1 MSREVERHIPLM
13 IILSSPSG
21 AGKTSIAREL
31 MANHKNIGFSISA
44 TTRPPRPG
52 EVDGV
57 HYHFVSDDEFQAMV
71 DNGQML
77 EHARVFGHSY
87 GTPRGAVEAAMEQGT
102 DVIFDVDWQGGQ
114 QLRNSKLKAHV
125 VSVFVLP
132 PSIAELH
139 DRLQTRAQDSAEVI
153 KARMEKSR
161 DEISHWEEYDYLIIN
176 YDIRKSVEEL
186 SAILSA
192 ERLRRVRWDGAVNF
206 VQGLNEE
213 FREIW
218 EK

>member
-1 MSREVERHIPLM
+1 MERNIPLM

-31 MANHKNIGFSISA
+31 MAHHNNIGFSVSA

-52 EVDGV
+52 EIDGV
-57 HYHFVSDDEFQAMV
+57 HYNFISEDEFRAMV
-71 DNGQML
+71 DAGQML
-77 EHARVFGHSY
+77 EHAQVFGHLY
-87 GTPRGAVEAAMEQGT
+87 GTPRAAVERALETGT

-114 QLRNSKLKAHV
+114 QLRNCKLKAHV

-132 PSIAELH
+132 PSITELH
-139 DRLQTRAQDSAEVI
+139 DRLQTRAQDSAAVI
-153 KARMEKSR
+153 KSRMEKSR

-176 YDIRKSVEEL
+176 DDIRKSVQEL
-186 SAILSA
+186 SAILNA
-192 ERLRRVRWDGAVNF
+192 ERLRRSRWDGAVKF
-206 VQGLNEE
+206 VQSLNDE